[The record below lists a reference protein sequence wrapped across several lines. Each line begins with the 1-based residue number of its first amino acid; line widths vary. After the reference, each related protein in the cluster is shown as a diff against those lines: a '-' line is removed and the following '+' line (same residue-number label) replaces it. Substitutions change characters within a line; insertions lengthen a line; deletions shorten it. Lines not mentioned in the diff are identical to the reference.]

1 MMKTGQRCYTGWKGR
16 QFMAAGKKRMDLT
29 EGPIVGNLLR
39 FAVPILLGSIVTQ
52 LYNVADSVIV
62 GRFISSDALAA
73 VSASGPVMSLINM
86 FMIGL
91 STGSNVV
98 IAQRMGARDQNALQ
112 KAVSTIA
119 FLTLTCSLFI
129 TLAGLA
135 MTRPLLTLL
144 GTPESIF
151 ADSRIYLVIV
161 YLGTTGNLIY
171 QMGSGALR
179 GMGDSSW
186 PFYFLLLCSFLNV
199 TLNLLAVLVLGW
211 GVAGVAAATAVAQ
224 LISGIGVILRLNRGG
239 YGVKVG
245 WRTLKPDKRETGKII
260 GIGLPA
266 AIQNIGNSIAALC
279 VQSSVNFFGSS
290 FIAANS
296 IVTKVD
302 DVINIPVIALSTA
315 LCTFVGQNMG
325 RFNMDRIRKGI
336 NASILSLTVLGVGMC
351 ALLILLRGVFPYL
364 FTTEEAVVSIAADG
378 ILIMSFQCLFHGT
391 DRCLVNAMRG
401 AGKSVVPMITA
412 QFGAFSRIP
421 LAYFL
426 GVCTGDWHGIFWA
439 LLIASFLRSA
449 AIAAYYYLGGWKRAV
464 QKFEIQYA
472 GRVSE

>member
-1 MMKTGQRCYTGWKGR
+1 MK
-16 QFMAAGKKRMDLT
+16 AGKQRIDLT

-39 FAVPILLGSIVTQ
+39 FAVPILLGTIVTQ

-62 GRFISSDALAA
+62 GRFIGADALAA
-73 VSASGPVMSLINM
+73 VSAGSPVMSLINL

-91 STGSNVV
+91 SAGSVVV
-98 IAQRMGARDQNALQ
+98 IAQRVGAKDMDALQ

-119 FLTLTCSLFI
+119 FLTLACSLFI
-129 TLAGLA
+129 TAAGLA
-135 MTRPLLTLL
+135 MTRPLLVLL
-144 GTPESIF
+144 GTPETIF
-151 ADSRIYLVIV
+151 ADSRIYLTIV
-161 YLGTTGNLIY
+161 YLGTTGNMVY

-186 PFYFLLLCSFLNV
+186 PFYFLLLCSLLNIA
-199 TLNLLAVLVLGW
+199 LNLLSVVALGW
-211 GVAGVAAATAVAQ
+211 GVAGVAAATAVSQ
-224 LISGIGVILRLNRGG
+224 LVSGVGILIHLNRGG
-239 YGVKVG
+239 YGVRLSLK
-245 WRTLKPDKRETGKII
+245 TLKPDRREAGKII

-279 VQSSVNFFGSS
+279 VQSSVNFFGPS

-302 DVINIPVIALSTA
+302 DLINIPVIALSTA
-315 LCTFVGQNMG
+315 LCTFVGQNIG
-325 RFNMDRIRKGI
+325 RFQMDRIRRGI
-336 NASILSLTVLGVGMC
+336 NASILIMTGLGFGMC
-351 ALLILLRGVFPYL
+351 GILIGFRGVFPRI
-364 FTTEEAVVSIAADG
+364 FTLQAEVAAMAADG

-421 LAYFL
+421 LAWLL
-426 GVCTGDWHGIFWA
+426 GVKTGDWHGIFWA

-449 AIAAYYYLGGWKRAV
+449 AIAIYYYGGGWKRAV
-464 QKFEIQYA
+464 KKF
-472 GRVSE
+472 GH

>member
-1 MMKTGQRCYTGWKGR
+1 MK
-16 QFMAAGKKRMDLT
+16 AGKQRIDLT

-39 FAVPILLGSIVTQ
+39 FAVPILLGTIVTQ

-62 GRFISSDALAA
+62 GRFIGADALAA
-73 VSASGPVMSLINM
+73 VSAGSPVMSLINL

-91 STGSNVV
+91 SAGSVVV
-98 IAQRMGARDQNALQ
+98 IAQRVGAKDMDALQ

-119 FLTLTCSLFI
+119 FLTLACSLFI
-129 TLAGLA
+129 TAAGLA
-135 MTRPLLTLL
+135 MTRPLLVLL
-144 GTPESIF
+144 GTPEAIF
-151 ADSRIYLVIV
+151 ADSRIYLTIV
-161 YLGTTGNLIY
+161 YLGTTGNMVY

-186 PFYFLLLCSFLNV
+186 PFYFLLLCSLLNIA
-199 TLNLLAVLVLGW
+199 LNLLSVVALGW
-211 GVAGVAAATAVAQ
+211 GVAGVAAATAVSQ
-224 LISGIGVILRLNRGG
+224 LVSGVGILIHLNRGG
-239 YGVKVG
+239 YGVRLSLK
-245 WRTLKPDKRETGKII
+245 TLKPDRREAGKII

-279 VQSSVNFFGSS
+279 VQSSVNFFGPS

-302 DVINIPVIALSTA
+302 DLINIPVIALSTA
-315 LCTFVGQNMG
+315 LCTFVGQNIG
-325 RFNMDRIRKGI
+325 RFQMDRIRRGI
-336 NASILSLTVLGVGMC
+336 NASILIMTGLGFGMC
-351 ALLILLRGVFPYL
+351 GILIGFRGVFPRI
-364 FTTEEAVVSIAADG
+364 FTLQAEVAAMAADG

-421 LAYFL
+421 LAWLL
-426 GVCTGDWHGIFWA
+426 GVKTGDWHGIFWA

-449 AIAAYYYLGGWKRAV
+449 AIAIYYYGGGWKRAV
-464 QKFEIQYA
+464 QKF
-472 GRVSE
+472 GH

>member
-1 MMKTGQRCYTGWKGR
+1 MTAGKGR
-16 QFMAAGKKRMDLT
+16 IDLT
-29 EGPIVGNLLR
+29 EGPIVRNLLR
-39 FAVPILLGSIVTQ
+39 FAVPILLGTIVTQ

-62 GRFISSDALAA
+62 GRFIGADALAA
-73 VSASGPVMSLINM
+73 VSAGSPVMSLINL

-91 STGSNVV
+91 SAGSSVV
-98 IAQRMGARDQNALQ
+98 IAQRMGARDMDALQ

-119 FLTLTCSLFI
+119 FLTLACSLFI
-129 TLAGLA
+129 TIAGLA
-135 MTRPLLTLL
+135 VTRPLLVLL
-144 GTPESIF
+144 GTPELIF
-151 ADSRIYLVIV
+151 ADSRAYLIIV
-161 YLGTTGNLIY
+161 YLGTTGNMVY

-186 PFYFLLLCSFLNV
+186 PFYFLLLCSLLNIA
-199 TLNLLAVLVLGW
+199 LNLLAVLALGW
-211 GVAGVAAATAVAQ
+211 GVAGVAAATALAQ
-224 LISGIGVILRLNRGG
+224 LVSGIGILIRLNRGG
-239 YGVKVG
+239 YGVSIGLK
-245 WRTLKPDKRETGKII
+245 TLRPDRREAGRII
-260 GIGLPA
+260 AIGLPA

-279 VQSSVNFFGSS
+279 VQSSVNFFGPS

-302 DVINIPVIALSTA
+302 DLINIPVIALSTA
-315 LCTFVGQNMG
+315 LCTFVGQNIG
-325 RFNMDRIRKGI
+325 RFQMERIRKGI

-351 ALLILLRGVFPYL
+351 AVLIGLRGAFPRI
-364 FTTEEAVVSIAADG
+364 FTSDAGTAAIAADG

-421 LAYFL
+421 LAWLL
-426 GVCTGDWHGIFWA
+426 GVRTGDWHGIFLA

-449 AIAAYYYLGGWKRAV
+449 AIAAYYYCGGWKRAV
-464 QKFEIQYA
+464 RKL
-472 GRVSE
+472 GR

>member
-1 MMKTGQRCYTGWKGR
+1 
-16 QFMAAGKKRMDLT
+16 MAAGKQRIDLT
-29 EGPIVGNLLR
+29 EGPIIQNLLR
-39 FAVPILLGSIVTQ
+39 FAVPILLGTIVTQ

-62 GRFISSDALAA
+62 GRFISADALAA
-73 VSASGPVMSLINM
+73 VSASGPVMSLINL

-91 STGSNVV
+91 STGSGVV
-98 IAQRMGARDQNALQ
+98 IAQRMGARDISALQ

-129 TLAGLA
+129 TVAGLA
-135 MTRPLLTLL
+135 VTRPLLALL
-144 GTPESIF
+144 GTPELIF
-151 ADSRIYLVIV
+151 ADSQAYLIIV
-161 YLGTTGNLIY
+161 YLGTTGNMVY
-171 QMGSGALR
+171 QMGSGVLR

-186 PFYFLLLCSFLNV
+186 PFYFLLLCCLLNI

-211 GVAGVAAATAVAQ
+211 GVAGVAAATAAAQ
-224 LISGIGVILRLNRGG
+224 FVSGIGILLRLNRGG
-239 YGVKVG
+239 YSVRVG
-245 WRTLKPDKRETGKII
+245 LRTLKPDRREAGQII

-279 VQSSVNFFGSS
+279 VQSSVNFFGPS

-302 DVINIPVIALSTA
+302 DMINIPVIALSTA

-325 RFNMDRIRKGI
+325 CFRMDRIHKGI
-336 NASILSLTVLGVGMC
+336 NTSILSLTVLGVGMC
-351 ALLILLRGVFPYL
+351 GLLIALRGVLPHI
-364 FTTEEAVVSIAADG
+364 FTADATAATIAADG

-401 AGKSVVPMITA
+401 AGKSIVPMITA

-421 LAYFL
+421 LAWLL
-426 GVCTGDWHGIFWA
+426 GVRTGDWHGIFLA

-449 AIAAYYYLGGWKRAV
+449 AIAAYYYCGGWKRAV
-464 QKFEIQYA
+464 QNFELAHANANRTPEAETPSQRRA
-472 GRVSE
+472 P

>member
-1 MMKTGQRCYTGWKGR
+1 
-16 QFMAAGKKRMDLT
+16 MAAGKRRIDLT
-29 EGPIVGNLLR
+29 EGPIVRNLLR
-39 FAVPILLGSIVTQ
+39 FAVPILLGTIVTQ

-62 GRFISSDALAA
+62 GRFIGADALAA
-73 VSASGPVMSLINM
+73 VSAGSPVMSLINL

-91 STGSNVV
+91 SAGSGVV
-98 IAQRMGARDQNALQ
+98 IAQRMGARDMDALQ

-119 FLTLTCSLFI
+119 FLTLVCSLFI
-129 TLAGLA
+129 TIVGLA
-135 MTRPLLTLL
+135 VTRPLLALL
-144 GTPESIF
+144 GTPELIF
-151 ADSRIYLVIV
+151 ADSRAYLTIV
-161 YLGTTGNLIY
+161 YLGTTGNMVY

-186 PFYFLLLCSFLNV
+186 PFYFLLLCSLLNIA
-199 TLNLLAVLVLGW
+199 LNLLAVLVLGW
-211 GVAGVAAATAVAQ
+211 GVAGVAAATALAQ
-224 LISGIGVILRLNRGG
+224 LVSGIGILMRLNRGG
-239 YGVKVG
+239 YGVSVG
-245 WRTLKPDKRETGKII
+245 LKTLRPDRREAGRII
-260 GIGLPA
+260 AIGLPA

-279 VQSSVNFFGSS
+279 VQSSVNFFGPS

-302 DVINIPVIALSTA
+302 DMINIPVIALSTA
-315 LCTFVGQNMG
+315 LCTFVGQNIG
-325 RFNMDRIRKGI
+325 RFQMERIRKGI

-351 ALLILLRGVFPYL
+351 AVLIGLRGAFPRI
-364 FTTEEAVVSIAADG
+364 FTSDAGTAAIAADG

-421 LAYFL
+421 LAWLL
-426 GVCTGDWHGIFWA
+426 GVRTGDWHGIFLA

-449 AIAAYYYLGGWKRAV
+449 AIAAYYYCGGWKRAV
-464 QKFEIQYA
+464 QKLS
-472 GRVSE
+472 R

>member
-1 MMKTGQRCYTGWKGR
+1 MTGRITGRKQRI
-16 QFMAAGKKRMDLT
+16 DLT
-29 EGPIVGNLLR
+29 EGPIVSGLLR
-39 FAVPILLGSIVTQ
+39 FALPILLGTIVTQ

-62 GRFISSDALAA
+62 GRFVSADALAA

-98 IAQRMGARDQNALQ
+98 IAQRVGAKDSAALQ
-112 KAVSTIA
+112 KAVSTVA
-119 FLTLTCSLFI
+119 FLTLVSGLFI
-129 TLAGLA
+129 TVVGLA
-135 MTRPLLTLL
+135 VSTPLLHLL
-144 GTPESIF
+144 NTPDEIF
-151 ADSRIYLVIV
+151 QDARIYLIII
-161 YLGTTGNLIY
+161 YLGTIGNLVY

-186 PFYFLLLCSFLNV
+186 PFYFLVFCSVLNV
-199 TLNLLAVLVLGW
+199 VLNLAAVLLLHW
-211 GVAGVAAATAVAQ
+211 GVAGVAIATTVSQ
-224 LISGIGVILRLNRGG
+224 TLSGIGVVVRLNRGG
-239 YGVKVG
+239 YGVKLG
-245 WRTLKPDKRETGKII
+245 LMSIRPDRVESGKII

-266 AIQNIGNSIAALC
+266 AIQNIGNMIANLF
-279 VQSSVNFFGSS
+279 VQSAVNYFGAA

-302 DVINIPVIALSTA
+302 DLINIPVVALSTA

-325 RFNMDRIRKGI
+325 LFRMERIKKGI
-336 NASILSLTVLGVGMC
+336 NYSILSLTVLGVSLTGI
-351 ALLILLRGVFPYL
+351 LIGLRYVFPWM
-364 FTTEEAVVSIAADG
+364 FTTEAAVVEIAAG
-378 ILIMSFQCLFHGT
+378 GLLIMSFQCLFHGT

-421 LAYFL
+421 LSYLL
-426 GVCTGDWHGIFWA
+426 GVRTDNWHGIFWA

-449 AIAAYYYLGGWKRAV
+449 AIAVYYYGGGWKRAV
-464 QKFEIQYA
+464 RKFEESRKGA
-472 GRVSE
+472 PPKKGVK

>member
-1 MMKTGQRCYTGWKGR
+1 
-16 QFMAAGKKRMDLT
+16 MAAGNHRIDLT
-29 EGPIVGNLLR
+29 EGPIVKNLLR
-39 FAVPILLGSIVTQ
+39 FAVPILLGTIVTQ

-62 GRFISSDALAA
+62 GRFIGADALAA
-73 VSASGPVMSLINM
+73 VSAGSPVMSLINL

-91 STGSNVV
+91 SAGSGVV
-98 IAQRMGARDQNALQ
+98 IAQRMGAGDMDALQ

-119 FLTLTCSLFI
+119 CLTLACSLFI
-129 TLAGLA
+129 TAVGLA
-135 MTRPLLTLL
+135 VTRPLLALL
-144 GTPESIF
+144 GTPETIF
-151 ADSRIYLVIV
+151 ADSRSYLIIV
-161 YLGTTGNLIY
+161 YLGTTGNMVY

-179 GMGDSSW
+179 GMGDSGW
-186 PFYFLLLCSFLNV
+186 PFYFLLICSLLNV

-211 GVAGVAAATAVAQ
+211 GVAGVAAATAAAQ
-224 LISGIGVILRLNRGG
+224 LVSGIGILLRLNRGG
-239 YGVKVG
+239 YGVKVSLK
-245 WRTLKPDKRETGKII
+245 TLRPDRKEAGRII

-266 AIQNIGNSIAALC
+266 AIQNVGNSIAALC
-279 VQSSVNFFGSS
+279 VQSSVNFFGPS

-302 DVINIPVIALSTA
+302 DMINIPVIALSTA

-325 RFNMDRIRKGI
+325 RFRMDRIRKGV

-351 ALLILLRGVFPYL
+351 ALRLGLSGFFPRI
-364 FTTEEAVVSIAADG
+364 FTADATAASIAADG

-421 LAYFL
+421 LAWLL
-426 GVCTGDWHGIFWA
+426 GVRTGDWHGIFLA

-449 AIAAYYYLGGWKRAV
+449 AIAFYYYGGGWKRAV
-464 QKFEIQYA
+464 QKFERSRAA
-472 GRVSE
+472 G

>member
-1 MMKTGQRCYTGWKGR
+1 MLP
-16 QFMAAGKKRMDLT
+16 MAARRQRIDLT
-29 EGPIVGNLLR
+29 EGPIVQNLLR
-39 FAVPILLGSIVTQ
+39 FAVPILLGTIVTQ

-62 GRFISSDALAA
+62 GRFISAEALAA
-73 VSASGPVMSLINM
+73 VSASGPVMSLINL

-91 STGSNVV
+91 STGSGVV
-98 IAQRMGARDQNALQ
+98 IAQRMGARDTAALQ

-129 TLAGLA
+129 TVAGLLV
-135 MTRPLLTLL
+135 TRPLLTLL
-144 GTPESIF
+144 GTPEVIF
-151 ADSRIYLVIV
+151 ADARAYLIIV
-161 YLGTTGNLIY
+161 YLGTTGNMVY

-186 PFYFLLLCSFLNV
+186 PFYFLLLCCLLNI

-211 GVAGVAAATAVAQ
+211 GVAGVAAATAAAQ
-224 LISGIGVILRLNRGG
+224 LVSGVGILARLNRGG
-239 YGVKVG
+239 YGVRVG
-245 WRTLKPDKRETGKII
+245 PRTLRPDRKEAGQII

-266 AIQNIGNSIAALC
+266 AVQNIGNSIAALC
-279 VQSSVNFFGSS
+279 VQSSVNFFGPS

-302 DVINIPVIALSTA
+302 DMINIPVIALSTA

-325 RFNMDRIRKGI
+325 RFRMDRIHKGI

-351 ALLILLRGVFPYL
+351 ALLIALRGFLPHI
-364 FTTEEAVVSIAADG
+364 FTDDAAAAAIAADG

-421 LAYFL
+421 LAWLL
-426 GVCTGDWHGIFWA
+426 GVRTGDWHGIFQA

-449 AIAAYYYLGGWKRAV
+449 AIAGYYYCGGWKRAV
-464 QKFEIQYA
+464 QRFEQA
-472 GRVSE
+472 HGRQG